1 MVMATDTSTAAIA
14 DFSKITMTDI
24 SLAPFLRLA
33 ESLNPVFNTGSAG
46 WLQEVRLQGAYRVSH
61 QAFPT
66 RKDEDWRVTDVSI
79 LKETAFQTPAQTSI
93 QAHEL
98 DVFKLDETAASRLV
112 FVNGIFSDEL
122 SDTSSLPDGVF
133 VGNVAA
139 LSSEKAAELVN
150 YLSAQSRKLD
160 VFAALNDAGVHD
172 AAVIW
177 AEKNVV
183 VDQPIQVLFVSKPED
198 APISVQSRC
207 VAIAES
213 GANLKLV
220 EYYGAVSQGCSDQGE
235 DLYFNNAVTEI
246 WVKPNAQLNHVR
258 VQREAGAGI
267 QIGNTAI
274 VQAQDSHYKLTE
286 INMGAQISRHT
297 VTLNQTGVQ
306 TDSVLK
312 GLTMLSGSQVSDT
325 HTWVQLNHPH
335 GTVDQLHKCIVD
347 DSARSIFNGKVDVP
361 QNAQMTNAAQ
371 LNRNLLLSS
380 KARVDTKP
388 ELQITADNVKC
399 AHGATVSQL
408 ENDEIFYLRSRGL
421 TEYDARH
428 LLIDA
433 FAAEILDE
441 ISVPSLQT
449 GLSNCVACRTIEA

>member
-1 MVMATDTSTAAIA
+1 
-14 DFSKITMTDI
+14 MTDV
-24 SLAPFLRLA
+24 SLAPLLRLA
-33 ESLNPVFNTGSAG
+33 EELTPVFNAGSTG
-46 WLQEVRLQGAYRVSH
+46 WLREVRLQGAYRVSH
-61 QAFPT
+61 GTFPT
-66 RKDEDWRVTDVSI
+66 RRDEDWRVTDVSI
-79 LKETAFQTPAQTSI
+79 LKETAFRPPTQVSI
-93 QAHEL
+93 QAYEL
-98 DVFKLDETAASRLV
+98 DAFNLDETAASRLV

-122 SDTSSLPDGVF
+122 SETSSLPEGIF
-133 VGNVAA
+133 VGNLAA
-139 LSSEKAAELVN
+139 LPSEKAAELVN
-150 YLSAQSRKLD
+150 YLSGQSRNLD
-160 VFAALNDAGVHD
+160 VFAALNDAGIHD

-183 VDQPIQVLFVSKPED
+183 VEQPIQVLFVSNPED
-198 APISVQSRC
+198 APIAIQSRC

-213 GANLKLV
+213 GASFNLV

-235 DLYFNNAVTEI
+235 DLYFNNALTEV
-246 WVKPNAQLNHVR
+246 WVKPNGQLNHIR

-267 QIGNTAI
+267 QIGNTVI
-274 VQAQDSHYKLTE
+274 DQAQDSRYKLTE
-286 INMGAQISRHT
+286 INMGGQLSRHT

-306 TDSVLK
+306 TDSILK

-325 HTWVQLNHPH
+325 HTSVNLNHPH

-361 QNAQMTNAAQ
+361 QAAQMTNAAQ

-380 KARVDTKP
+380 KARIDTKP

-408 ENDEIFYLRSRGL
+408 EADEIFYLRSRGL
-421 TEYDARH
+421 NEYDARH

-433 FAAEILDE
+433 FAAEILGS
-441 ISVPSLQT
+441 ITIPSLQN
-449 GLSNCVACRTIEA
+449 GLTNCVACRTIEA